1 MESILTSILARNK
14 AFSNETALV
23 QVIYIN
29 RTASH
34 INSAC
39 STKGTEILKKNS
51 SGPKK
56 KEYFRM
62 SSYESKC
69 SQSYLNGHL
78 LNVFSAF

>member
-39 STKGTEILKKNS
+39 STKGTEILKKIHQDQRKRS
-51 SGPKK
+51 IS
-56 KEYFRM
+56 ECLLM
-62 SSYESKC
+62 SP
-69 SQSYLNGHL
+69 
-78 LNVFSAF
+78 NVVSPI